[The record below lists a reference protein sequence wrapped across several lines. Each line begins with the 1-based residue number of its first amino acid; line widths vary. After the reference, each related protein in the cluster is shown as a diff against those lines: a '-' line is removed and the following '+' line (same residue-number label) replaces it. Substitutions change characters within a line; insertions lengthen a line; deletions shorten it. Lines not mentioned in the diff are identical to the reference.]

1 MRKVNMLFI
10 IIVMFVMLGCINET
24 QNPLEAYSI
33 EHYSD
38 TIHGQEIITTVCHN
52 NDYSIISVSTVT
64 LGRVDSI
71 DCKSSLE
78 RYLK

>member
-1 MRKVNMLFI
+1 MRKVNVLLI
-10 IIVMFVMLGCINET
+10 IIVMIVMLGCNNET

-64 LGRVDSI
+64 LGKVDSI
-71 DCKSSLE
+71 DSKSSLE

>member
-1 MRKVNMLFI
+1 MLFI
-10 IIVMFVMLGCINET
+10 IIVMFVMLGCMNET

-64 LGRVDSI
+64 LGKTDSI
-71 DCKSSLE
+71 DNKSSLDKC
-78 RYLK
+78 LKW

>member
-1 MRKVNMLFI
+1 MLFI

-52 NDYSIISVSTVT
+52 NDYSVISVSTVA
-64 LGRVDSI
+64 LGTIGTIYNKPDLDRF
-71 DCKSSLE
+71 
-78 RYLK
+78 LK

>member
-52 NDYSIISVSTVT
+52 NDYSVISVSTVA
-64 LGRVDSI
+64 LGTI
-71 DCKSSLE
+71 DTIYNKPDLD
-78 RYLK
+78 RFLK

>member
-1 MRKVNMLFI
+1 MLFI
-10 IIVMFVMLGCINET
+10 IIVMFVMLGCMNET

-64 LGRVDSI
+64 LGKTDFI
-71 DCKSSLE
+71 DNKSSLDKC
-78 RYLK
+78 LKW

>member
-1 MRKVNMLFI
+1 
-10 IIVMFVMLGCINET
+10 MLGCNYEK
-24 QNPLEAYSI
+24 QNPVEPYSI

-64 LGRVDSI
+64 LGRIDSI
-71 DCKSSLE
+71 DSKSSLE
-78 RYLK
+78 MFLK